1 MVPQEIKA
9 NNIQEGNEFWCQM
22 ENKVRNMTIVP
33 TALRITKSLILARL
47 ISIAEAAQ
55 WAYDRIHYIP
65 PSHHMV
71 KSSGE
76 FIVSSV
82 LDVAILAERGKNCDK
97 QCHFSRSLFI
107 LALSLC
113 LLDQRE
119 FAAYSTALDAGRDWG
134 QEEKG
139 TRG

>member
-1 MVPQEIKA
+1 MLSQLGDAV
-9 NNIQEGNEFWCQM
+9 
-22 ENKVRNMTIVP
+22 
-33 TALRITKSLILARL
+33 LASDFQPKL
-47 ISIAEAAQ
+47 KLKFPLQCPEATQ

-76 FIVSSV
+76 FIVSSM